1 MISAAHR
8 RTSAD
13 QILQAFGIDG
23 AELISSLMGGVDGA
37 LRPGFQGSLRPIRF
51 PYQSRSGR
59 SQ

>member
-23 AELISSLMGGVDGA
+23 AELMSNLMGGVDGA
-37 LRPGFQGSLRPIRF
+37 LRPVFQASLRPIRF
-51 PYQSRSGR
+51 PCQGR
-59 SQ
+59 WTK